1 MSAMSE
7 IVAIEVGVHY
17 VSPSWVAEK
26 YGVTR
31 QQVYR
36 AIAAKRLEAVRVRGG
51 TIVLDSRLLP
61 AQFPRR

>member
-1 MSAMSE
+1 MSALSE
-7 IVAIEVGVHY
+7 IVAVEVGVWY
-17 VSPSWVAEK
+17 VSPSWVARK

-36 AIAAKRLEAVRVRGG
+36 AIAAKRLQAVRVRGG

-61 AQFPRR
+61 ESFPRR